1 MPDKSGMNYQTM
13 REMNKQFTAAQAQ
26 LTDTLTAVKK
36 LGKDMEGGALQ
47 GQAGQ
52 TFQAALN
59 GPLTKALQELSR
71 KMGEL
76 AGDVDG
82 ARAKLEEGVTTSK
95 SRFQN

>member
-59 GPLTKALQELSR
+59 GPLTKALQKLSE
-71 KMGEL
+71 KMGDL
-76 AGDVDG
+76 ADDVEG
-82 ARAKLEEGVTTSK
+82 ARAYYEDGEKKSQ
-95 SRFQN
+95 SRFK

>member
-13 REMNKQFTAAQAQ
+13 REMNKQFTAAQQQ
-26 LTDTLTAVKK
+26 LQDTLSAVKK

-76 AGDVDG
+76 AGDVEG
-82 ARAKLEEGVTTSK
+82 ARAFYEDGEKKSQ
-95 SRFQN
+95 SRFK